1 MSLCQSQRLSCPLLL
16 LTPGCHCASRRG
28 CPVHCSYLHLVSLC
42 QSQRLSCPL
51 LLLTPDVI
59 VPVVEVVL
67 SIALTYTW
75 CHCASRRGCH
85 VHCSYLHLVSLC
97 QSQRLSSPLLLLTP
111 GVIVSDVKVVL
122 SIAPTYTWCHCASRR
137 GCPVHCSYLH
147 PVSLCQSER
156 LYCPLLLLT
165 PGVIVPVVEVVLSI
179 ALSYTWF
186 HCASRRGCPVHCSY
200 LHLVS
205 LCQSQRLSCPLLL
218 LTSGVIVPVVEAV
231 LSIALT
237 YTWCHC
243 VRRGSCPVHCSYL
256 HLVSLCQSQGCPV
269 HCSYLHLMSLCQS
282 QRLSCPLLLLTPGCH
297 CASRRGCPVHCSYIH
312 LVSLCQ
318 SQRFSYPLL
327 LLTPDVI
334 VPVVE
339 VVLSIAL
346 TYTWCH
352 CASRRGCHVHC
363 SYLHL
368 VSLCQSQRLSSP
380 LLLLTPGVIVSVVKV
395 VLSIAPTYTWC
406 HCAGRRGCPVNC
418 SYLHLVSLCQ
428 LQRLSCPLL
437 LLTPGV
443 IVPVVEVVLSIAL
456 TYTWCYCASRR
467 GCPVHCSYL
476 HLVSLC
482 QSQRLS
488 CPLLFLT
495 PGVIV
500 PVVEVVLSIALTY
513 TWCHCASRR
522 GCHVHCSYLHLVSL
536 CQSQRL
542 SSPLILL
549 TPGVIVSV
557 VEVVLSIAPTYTWVS
572 LCQSQRLSCPLLL
585 LTPGV
590 IVPVVEVVLSI
601 ALAYT

>member
-111 GVIVSDVKVVL
+111 GVIVSVVKVVL

-147 PVSLCQSER
+147 
-156 LYCPLLLLT
+156 
-165 PGVIVPVVEVVLSI
+165 
-179 ALSYTWF
+179 
-186 HCASRRGCPVHCSY
+186 
-200 LHLVS
+200 LVS
-205 LCQSQRLSCPLLL
+205 LCQSQRLYCPLLL
-218 LTSGVIVPVVEAV
+218 
-231 LSIALT
+231 
-237 YTWCHC
+237 
-243 VRRGSCPVHCSYL
+243 
-256 HLVSLCQSQGCPV
+256 
-269 HCSYLHLMSLCQS
+269 
-282 QRLSCPLLLLTPGCH
+282 
-297 CASRRGCPVHCSYIH
+297 
-312 LVSLCQ
+312 
-318 SQRFSYPLL
+318 
-327 LLTPDVI
+327 
-334 VPVVE
+334 
-339 VVLSIAL
+339 
-346 TYTWCH
+346 
-352 CASRRGCHVHC
+352 
-363 SYLHL
+363 
-368 VSLCQSQRLSSP
+368 
-380 LLLLTPGVIVSVVKV
+380 
-395 VLSIAPTYTWC
+395 
-406 HCAGRRGCPVNC
+406 
-418 SYLHLVSLCQ
+418 
-428 LQRLSCPLL
+428 
-437 LLTPGV
+437 
-443 IVPVVEVVLSIAL
+443 
-456 TYTWCYCASRR
+456 
-467 GCPVHCSYL
+467 
-476 HLVSLC
+476 
-482 QSQRLS
+482 
-488 CPLLFLT
+488 LT

-522 GCHVHCSYLHLVSL
+522 GCTVHCSCLYLGVIVPVVEVVLSIALTYTWCHCASRRGCPVHCSYLHLVSLCQSHRLCCPLLLLTPGVIVLVVEVVLSIALTYTWCHCASRRGCTVHCSCLYLDVIVPVVEVVLSIALTYTWCHCASRRGCPVHCSYLHLVSL

-542 SSPLILL
+542 CCPLLLL
-549 TPGVIVSV
+549 TPGVIVLV
-557 VEVVLSIAPTYTWVS
+557 VEVVLSFALTYTWVS

-585 LTPGV
+585 LTPDVIVPVVEVVLSIALTYTWVSLCQSQRLSCPLLLPTPGV